1 MGLCDQHLHSRH
13 SFDCTTEPRA
23 NVEAAIAKGLSGL
36 TFTEHFD
43 THPDDWELCVFND
56 ADYSATIDRLRE
68 EFGGA
73 IFVGKG
79 IEVCYQPGTMDYVLN
94 FLDRHRFDQVILSV
108 HYFGGVTV
116 HQREH
121 WEDVDAVEGT
131 RRYLE
136 NVLESVRFCERL
148 HRQRGRVFDVLGHL
162 DLVKRYTRRF
172 LGSYDMSPF
181 GGLIDEILSA
191 CLAADLTPEINTS
204 SLRQGLDETMPNS
217 EAVKRYAALGGKA
230 MSLGS
235 DAHRAEDVGAG
246 FDRAAAMLRE
256 AGLKHIAM
264 FSERKRDIKPLNVP

>member
-1 MGLCDQHLHSRH
+1 MGLSDQHLHSRH
-13 SFDCTTEPRA
+13 SFDCKTEPRA

-43 THPDDWELCVFND
+43 THPDDWERCVFDD
-56 ADYSATIDRLRE
+56 ADYSATIARLGA
-68 EFGGA
+68 EFGAA

-94 FLDRHRFDQVILSV
+94 FLDRHRFDLVILSV

-121 WEDVDAVEGT
+121 WESVDAAEGT

-136 NVLESVRFCERL
+136 HVLEAVRFCEGL
-148 HRQRGRVFDVLGHL
+148 HRARGRRVFDVLGHL
-162 DLVKRYTRRF
+162 DLAKRYTKRF

-181 GGLIDEILSA
+181 CGLIDAILSA

-217 EAVKRYAALGGKA
+217 DAVKRYAALGGKA

-235 DAHRAEDVGAG
+235 DAHRAEDIGAG

-256 AGLKHIAM
+256 AGLQQIAV
-264 FSERKRDIKPLNVP
+264 FRQRERILHPAQL

>member
-1 MGLCDQHLHSRH
+1 MGLFDQHLHSRH
-13 SFDCTTEPRA
+13 SFDCKTEPRA

-56 ADYSATIDRLRE
+56 ADYSATIARLRE
-68 EFGGA
+68 EFGGT
-73 IFVGKG
+73 IFIGKG
-79 IEVCYQPGTMDYVLN
+79 IEVCYQPRTMDYVLN
-94 FLDRHRFDQVILSV
+94 FLDRHRFDLVILSV

-121 WEDVDAVEGT
+121 WEGVDAAGGT

-136 NVLESVRFCERL
+136 HVREAVRFCEGL
-148 HRQRGRVFDVLGHL
+148 HRSRGRRVFDVLGHL
-162 DLVKRYTRRF
+162 DLAKRYTKRF

-181 GGLIDEILSA
+181 VGLIDEILSA
-191 CLAADLTPEINTS
+191 SLAADLTPEINTS
-204 SLRQGLDETMPNS
+204 SLRQGLDETMPNA

-235 DAHRAEDVGAG
+235 DAHRAEDIGAG
-246 FDRAAAMLRE
+246 FDRAVTMLHE
-256 AGLKHIAM
+256 AGLEHIAV
-264 FSERKRDIKPLNVP
+264 FQRRERMLRPARP

>member
-1 MGLCDQHLHSRH
+1 MGLFDQHLHSRH
-13 SFDCTTEPRA
+13 SFDCKTEPRA

-56 ADYSATIDRLRE
+56 ADYSATIVRLRE

-94 FLDRHRFDQVILSV
+94 FLDRHRFDLVILSV
-108 HYFGGVTV
+108 HYFGGVPV

-121 WEDVDAVEGT
+121 WEGVDAVEGT

-136 NVLESVRFCERL
+136 RVLEAVRFCERL

-162 DLVKRYTRRF
+162 DLAKRYTRRF

-217 EAVKRYAALGGKA
+217 EAAKRYAALGGNA

-246 FDRAAAMLRE
+246 FDRAVTMLHK
-256 AGLKHIAM
+256 AGLEHVAVFKARNGSCLPI
-264 FSERKRDIKPLNVP
+264 DTV